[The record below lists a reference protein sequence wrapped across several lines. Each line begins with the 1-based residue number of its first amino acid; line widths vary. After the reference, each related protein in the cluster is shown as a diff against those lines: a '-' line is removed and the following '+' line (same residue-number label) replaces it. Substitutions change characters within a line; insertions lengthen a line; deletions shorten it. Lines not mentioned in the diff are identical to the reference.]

1 MKNIQT
7 GVLSSAASGA
17 AEPRR
22 RGAQA
27 FTLLEIL
34 LGVSIFAVV
43 LIAINTVFFSAMRL
57 QQRTTAAMDE
67 NQQIEQALAIMRCD
81 LRGTLPPAGKLAS
94 SFKNGLV
101 GSGTFQSSGL
111 EFFTTT
117 GILTGDEPWSEV
129 QKVVYQLMDPLDR
142 SRSRGRDL
150 VRSVTR
156 NLLSTAV
163 EYPEEQRL
171 AENIESMEFLC
182 HDGVNWRGQWDTSL
196 GDTNLPSAVKVRILM
211 AREQS
216 GDILRRQPL
225 EMVVALTV
233 QTRTNAT
240 TEASSETGSG
250 GGGM

>member
-1 MKNIQT
+1 MKSIQT
-7 GVLSSAASGA
+7 CVFAAAASGA
-17 AEPRR
+17 IVPRR

-43 LIAINTVFFSAMRL
+43 LIAINTVFFSALRL

-67 NQQIEQALAIMRCD
+67 NQQIERALAIMRCD
-81 LRGTLPPAGKLAS
+81 LRGTLPPVGKLAT

-117 GILTGDEPWSEV
+117 GILTEDEPWGEV

-156 NLLSTAV
+156 NLLSTAF

-171 AENIESMEFLC
+171 AENIETMEFLC
-182 HDGVNWRGQWDTSL
+182 HDGVSWRSQWDTSL
-196 GDTNLPSAVKVRILM
+196 GDTNLPSAVKVRILPF
-211 AREQS
+211 REQA

-233 QTRTNAT
+233 QTRTNVT
-240 TEASSETGSG
+240 DQSSADAETG